1 VQRTAA
7 ALPLNGISSIPSP
20 HLRYR
25 CSHLQGG
32 HSHHGHL
39 PQFALP
45 YATGVA
51 APIRLRNFPNGKA
64 RFIVSF
70 KNFDCFPAGRVTKI
84 AVKDAS
90 ANARHPHKSIC
101 FNTTCD
107 DMRSV
112 RKSSLFYFS
121 LNRRK

>member
-1 VQRTAA
+1 LA
-7 ALPLNGISSIPSP
+7 P
-20 HLRYR
+20 
-25 CSHLQGG
+25 
-32 HSHHGHL
+32 
-39 PQFALP
+39 P

-51 APIRLRNFPNGKA
+51 TPIPFGIFPSGKA
-64 RFIVSF
+64 RFIVSL
-70 KNFDCFPAGRVTKI
+70 KNFDCFRTGRVTKI

-90 ANARHPHKSIC
+90 ANARHPDKSIR